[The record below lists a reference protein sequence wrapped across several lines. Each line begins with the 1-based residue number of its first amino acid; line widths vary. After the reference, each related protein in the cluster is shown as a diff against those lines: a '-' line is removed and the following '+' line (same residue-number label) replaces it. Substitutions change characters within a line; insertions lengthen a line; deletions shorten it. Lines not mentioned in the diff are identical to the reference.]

1 MSPPECSAVTAVVLC
16 ARTPNFR
23 QLPYSNP
30 AKASREVEL
39 AVEGYTEF
47 TAQRAK
53 MIGSRRL
60 NLSITQMGLL
70 LVFIPLSVGL
80 IFIGT
85 LSYLLHLSQMD
96 AEKHLR
102 AKALISQSN
111 VVSRL
116 YIDASLAMSNYCLT
130 GVPVYADKYDATKSQ
145 LFSELTKL
153 ESTAVSDEVEKDLLS
168 RIDLKAKQG
177 IEYLDKSRHTLDH
190 MTSDNVLTR
199 QVFKEIRSVAEMLDP
214 LLQDLNSLEIASERQ
229 TATAK
234 VQNSMLLQ
242 IVLVA
247 GGILNVL
254 VAVGAAIFFRDITSR
269 LNLMRDNSYRLSR
282 RESLNPRLDGADEIS
297 ELDGAFHEMAG
308 ALVEANR
315 KERALVENA
324 VEVICSIDGHGVIS
338 ELNPAAEQL
347 WGYKHED
354 LLGQRVMNLVAK
366 PDQEA
371 TSSKFD
377 EARNSK
383 SVVKFENKTQA
394 KSGIVV
400 DAQWAVSWSPA
411 DNSLYCVIHDISER
425 KKLEQ
430 LKREFIQMVS
440 HDLRVP
446 LTSLQMTLDL
456 LLSGVYGEL
465 TEKGRPRIQHAFSE
479 LERLI
484 NLINQLLEFER
495 MESGKVEIYAEPTEL
510 SEVVTR
516 SVEAVRSLAERNKV
530 SLQTQ
535 VFEIEINGDG
545 GKLIQVLVNL
555 LGNAIKFSPAKTT
568 VSASMERL
576 DAEVEIRI
584 SDQGRG
590 IPAEFKD
597 KIFDRFEQVSIDD
610 NRVKGGTGLGL
621 AISKSIVVAHG
632 GKIGVD
638 SEEGVGSTF
647 WIRLPLS

>member
-1 MSPPECSAVTAVVLC
+1 M
-16 ARTPNFR
+16 
-23 QLPYSNP
+23 
-30 AKASREVEL
+30 
-39 AVEGYTEF
+39 
-47 TAQRAK
+47 RAP
-53 MIGSRRL
+53 RRL
-60 NLSITQMGLL
+60 NLSITQIGLL
-70 LVFIPLSVGL
+70 LVFIPLAVGL

-85 LSYLLHLSQMD
+85 LFYLLQLSQLE

-102 AKALISQSN
+102 ARAIISQSN

-130 GVPVYADKYDATKSQ
+130 AVPVYADKYDITKKQ
-145 LFSELTKL
+145 LFTELDKL
-153 ESTAVSDEVEKDLLS
+153 QSMAVSNEVEKGLLQKIYGQA
-168 RIDLKAKQG
+168 RQG
-177 IEYLDKSRHTLDH
+177 IDYLDKSHHTLDH
-190 MTSDNVLTR
+190 MSSDNVLMR
-199 QVFKEIRSVAEMLDP
+199 QVFKEIRAVAGVLDP
-214 LLQDLNSLEIASERQ
+214 AMQELNNFETAFEKQSSQAKSEKSTLLQGALIAGGVLNI
-229 TATAK
+229 
-234 VQNSMLLQ
+234 
-242 IVLVA
+242 LVA
-247 GGILNVL
+247 IS
-254 VAVGAAIFFRDITSR
+254 AAIFFRDITFR

-282 RESLNPRLDGADEIS
+282 REVLNPRVDGRDEIS
-297 ELDGAFHEMAG
+297 ELDGAFHEMAT

-347 WGYKHED
+347 WGYKQDE
-354 LLGQRVMNLVAK
+354 LLGQRVMNLVAES
-366 PDQEA
+366 DHEVTTQ
-371 TSSKFD
+371 KFND
-377 EARNSK
+377 ARNSK
-383 SVVKFENKTQA
+383 SVIKFENKTLA
-394 KSGIVV
+394 KSGTGV

-446 LTSLQMTLDL
+446 LTSLQMTLEL
-456 LLSGVYGEL
+456 LLTGVYGEL
-465 TEKGRPRIQHAFSE
+465 SEKGRPRIQHAFSE

-516 SVEAVRSLAERNKV
+516 SVEAVRSLAEKNKV
-530 SLQTQ
+530 SLNTN
-535 VFEIEINGDG
+535 VFVIETSADA

-555 LGNAIKFSPAKTT
+555 LGNAIKFSPPKTT
-568 VSASMERL
+568 VSATMERF
-576 DAEVEIRI
+576 EKYVEIRI

-590 IPAEFKD
+590 IPAEFRD

-632 GKIGVD
+632 GTIGVD
-638 SEEGVGSTF
+638 SEEGAGSSF

>member
-1 MSPPECSAVTAVVLC
+1 M
-16 ARTPNFR
+16 
-23 QLPYSNP
+23 
-30 AKASREVEL
+30 
-39 AVEGYTEF
+39 
-47 TAQRAK
+47 RAP
-53 MIGSRRL
+53 RRL
-60 NLSITQMGLL
+60 NLSITQIGLL
-70 LVFIPLSVGL
+70 LVFIPLAVGL

-85 LSYLLHLSQMD
+85 LFYLLQLSQLE

-102 AKALISQSN
+102 ARAIISQSN

-130 GVPVYADKYDATKSQ
+130 AVPVYADKYDITKKQ
-145 LFSELTKL
+145 LFTELDKL
-153 ESTAVSDEVEKDLLS
+153 QSMAVSNEVEKGLLQKIYGQA
-168 RIDLKAKQG
+168 RQG
-177 IEYLDKSRHTLDH
+177 IDYLDKSHHTLGH
-190 MTSDNVLTR
+190 MSSDNVLMR
-199 QVFKEIRSVAEMLDP
+199 QVFKEIRAVAGVLDP
-214 LLQDLNSLEIASERQ
+214 AMQELNNFETAFEKQSSQAKSEKSTLLQGALIAGGVLNI
-229 TATAK
+229 
-234 VQNSMLLQ
+234 
-242 IVLVA
+242 LVA
-247 GGILNVL
+247 IS
-254 VAVGAAIFFRDITSR
+254 AAIFFRDITFR

-282 RESLNPRLDGADEIS
+282 REVLNPRVDGRDEIS
-297 ELDGAFHEMAG
+297 ELDGAFHEMAT

-324 VEVICSIDGHGVIS
+324 VEVICSIDAHGVIS

-347 WGYKHED
+347 WGYKQDE
-354 LLGQRVMNLVAK
+354 LLGQRVMNLVAES
-366 PDQEA
+366 DHEVTTQ
-371 TSSKFD
+371 KFND
-377 EARNSK
+377 ARNSK
-383 SVVKFENKTQA
+383 SVIKFENKTLA
-394 KSGIVV
+394 KSGTGV

-446 LTSLQMTLDL
+446 LTSLQMTLEL
-456 LLSGVYGEL
+456 LLTGVYGEL
-465 TEKGRPRIQHAFSE
+465 SEKGRPRIQHAFSE

-516 SVEAVRSLAERNKV
+516 SVEAVRSLAEKNKV
-530 SLQTQ
+530 SLNTN
-535 VFEIEINGDG
+535 VFVIETSADA

-555 LGNAIKFSPAKTT
+555 LGNAIKFSPPKTT
-568 VSASMERL
+568 VSATMERF
-576 DAEVEIRI
+576 EKYVEIRI

-590 IPAEFKD
+590 IPAEFRD

-632 GKIGVD
+632 GTIGVD
-638 SEEGVGSTF
+638 SEEGAGSSF

>member
-1 MSPPECSAVTAVVLC
+1 M
-16 ARTPNFR
+16 
-23 QLPYSNP
+23 
-30 AKASREVEL
+30 
-39 AVEGYTEF
+39 
-47 TAQRAK
+47 RAP
-53 MIGSRRL
+53 RRL
-60 NLSITQMGLL
+60 NLSITQIGLL
-70 LVFIPLSVGL
+70 LVFIPLAVGL

-85 LSYLLHLSQMD
+85 LFYLLQLSQLE

-102 AKALISQSN
+102 ARAIISQSN

-130 GVPVYADKYDATKSQ
+130 AVPVYADKYDITKKQ
-145 LFSELTKL
+145 LFTELDKL
-153 ESTAVSDEVEKDLLS
+153 QSMAVSNEVEKGLLQKIYGQA
-168 RIDLKAKQG
+168 RQG
-177 IEYLDKSRHTLDH
+177 IDYLDKSHHTLDH
-190 MTSDNVLTR
+190 MSSDNVLMR
-199 QVFKEIRSVAEMLDP
+199 QVFKEIRAVAGVLDP
-214 LLQDLNSLEIASERQ
+214 AMQELNNFETAFEKQSSQAKSEKSTLLQGALIAGGVLNI
-229 TATAK
+229 
-234 VQNSMLLQ
+234 
-242 IVLVA
+242 LVA
-247 GGILNVL
+247 IS
-254 VAVGAAIFFRDITSR
+254 AAIFFRDITFR

-282 RESLNPRLDGADEIS
+282 REVLNPRVDGRDEIS
-297 ELDGAFHEMAG
+297 ELDGAFHEMAT

-347 WGYKHED
+347 WGYKQDE
-354 LLGQRVMNLVAK
+354 LLGQRVMNLVAES
-366 PDQEA
+366 DHEVTTQ
-371 TSSKFD
+371 KFND
-377 EARNSK
+377 ARNSK
-383 SVVKFENKTQA
+383 SVIKFENKTLA
-394 KSGIVV
+394 KSGTGV
-400 DAQWAVSWSPA
+400 DAQWAVSWSPS

-446 LTSLQMTLDL
+446 LTSLQMTLEL
-456 LLSGVYGEL
+456 LLTGVYGEL
-465 TEKGRPRIQHAFSE
+465 SEKGRPRIQHAFSE

-516 SVEAVRSLAERNKV
+516 SVEAVRSLAEKNKV
-530 SLQTQ
+530 SLNTN
-535 VFEIEINGDG
+535 VFVIETSADA

-555 LGNAIKFSPAKTT
+555 LGNAIKFSPPKTT
-568 VSASMERL
+568 VSATMERF
-576 DAEVEIRI
+576 EKYVEIRI

-590 IPAEFKD
+590 IPAEFRD

-632 GKIGVD
+632 GTIGVD
-638 SEEGVGSTF
+638 SEEGAGSSF

>member
-1 MSPPECSAVTAVVLC
+1 M
-16 ARTPNFR
+16 
-23 QLPYSNP
+23 
-30 AKASREVEL
+30 
-39 AVEGYTEF
+39 
-47 TAQRAK
+47 RAP
-53 MIGSRRL
+53 RRL
-60 NLSITQMGLL
+60 NLSITQIGLL
-70 LVFIPLSVGL
+70 LVFIPLAVGL

-85 LSYLLHLSQMD
+85 LFYLLQLSQLE

-102 AKALISQSN
+102 ARAIISQSN

-130 GVPVYADKYDATKSQ
+130 AVPVYADKYDITKKQ
-145 LFSELTKL
+145 LFTELDKL
-153 ESTAVSDEVEKDLLS
+153 QSMAVSNEVEKGLLQKIYGQA
-168 RIDLKAKQG
+168 RQG
-177 IEYLDKSRHTLDH
+177 IDYLDKSHHTLDH
-190 MTSDNVLTR
+190 MSSDNVLMR
-199 QVFKEIRSVAEMLDP
+199 QVFKEIRAVAGVLDP
-214 LLQDLNSLEIASERQ
+214 AMQELNNFETAFEKQSSQAKSEKSTLLQGALIAGGVLNI
-229 TATAK
+229 
-234 VQNSMLLQ
+234 
-242 IVLVA
+242 LVA
-247 GGILNVL
+247 IS
-254 VAVGAAIFFRDITSR
+254 AAIFFRDITFR

-282 RESLNPRLDGADEIS
+282 REVLNPRVDGRDEIS
-297 ELDGAFHEMAG
+297 ELDGAFHEMAT

-347 WGYKHED
+347 WGYKQDE
-354 LLGQRVMNLVAK
+354 LLGQRVMNLVAES
-366 PDQEA
+366 DHEVTTQ
-371 TSSKFD
+371 KFND
-377 EARNSK
+377 ARNSK
-383 SVVKFENKTQA
+383 SVIKFENKTLA
-394 KSGIVV
+394 KSGTGV

-446 LTSLQMTLDL
+446 LTSLQMTLEL
-456 LLSGVYGEL
+456 LLTGVYGEL
-465 TEKGRPRIQHAFSE
+465 SEKGRPRIQHAFSE

-516 SVEAVRSLAERNKV
+516 SVEAVRSLAEKNKV
-530 SLQTQ
+530 SLNTN
-535 VFEIEINGDG
+535 VFVIETSADA

-555 LGNAIKFSPAKTT
+555 LGNAIKFSPPKTT
-568 VSASMERL
+568 VSATMERF
-576 DAEVEIRI
+576 EKYVEIRI

-590 IPAEFKD
+590 IPAEFRD

-632 GKIGVD
+632 GTIGVD
-638 SEEGVGSTF
+638 SEEGEGISF

>member
-1 MSPPECSAVTAVVLC
+1 M
-16 ARTPNFR
+16 
-23 QLPYSNP
+23 
-30 AKASREVEL
+30 
-39 AVEGYTEF
+39 
-47 TAQRAK
+47 RAP
-53 MIGSRRL
+53 RRL
-60 NLSITQMGLL
+60 NLSITQIGLL
-70 LVFIPLSVGL
+70 LVFIPLAVGL

-85 LSYLLHLSQMD
+85 LFYLLQLSQLE

-102 AKALISQSN
+102 ARAIISQSN

-130 GVPVYADKYDATKSQ
+130 AVPVYADKYDITKKQ
-145 LFSELTKL
+145 LFSELDKL
-153 ESTAVSDEVEKDLLS
+153 QSMAVSNEVEKSLLQKIYGQA
-168 RIDLKAKQG
+168 RQG
-177 IEYLDKSRHTLDH
+177 IDYLDKSHHTLDH
-190 MTSDNVLTR
+190 MSSDNVLMR
-199 QVFKEIRSVAEMLDP
+199 QVFKEIRAVAGVLDP
-214 LLQDLNSLEIASERQ
+214 AMQELNNFETAFEKQSSQAKSEKSTLLQGALIAGGVLNI
-229 TATAK
+229 
-234 VQNSMLLQ
+234 
-242 IVLVA
+242 LVA
-247 GGILNVL
+247 IS
-254 VAVGAAIFFRDITSR
+254 AAIFFRDITFR

-282 RESLNPRLDGADEIS
+282 REVLNPRVDGRDEIS
-297 ELDGAFHEMAG
+297 ELDGAFHEMAT

-347 WGYKHED
+347 WGYKQDE
-354 LLGQRVMNLVAK
+354 LLGQRVMNLVAES
-366 PDQEA
+366 DHEVTTQ
-371 TSSKFD
+371 KFND
-377 EARNSK
+377 ARNSK
-383 SVVKFENKTQA
+383 SVIKFENKTLA
-394 KSGIVV
+394 KSGTGV

-446 LTSLQMTLDL
+446 LTSLQMTLEL
-456 LLSGVYGEL
+456 LLTGVYGEL
-465 TEKGRPRIQHAFSE
+465 SEKGRPRIQHAFSE

-516 SVEAVRSLAERNKV
+516 SVEAVRSLAEKNKV
-530 SLQTQ
+530 SLNTN
-535 VFEIEINGDG
+535 VFVIETSADA

-555 LGNAIKFSPAKTT
+555 LGNAIKFSPPKTT
-568 VSASMERL
+568 VSATMERF
-576 DAEVEIRI
+576 EKYVEIRI

-590 IPAEFKD
+590 IPAEFRD

-632 GKIGVD
+632 GTIGVD
-638 SEEGVGSTF
+638 SEEGAGSSF

>member
-1 MSPPECSAVTAVVLC
+1 M
-16 ARTPNFR
+16 
-23 QLPYSNP
+23 
-30 AKASREVEL
+30 
-39 AVEGYTEF
+39 
-47 TAQRAK
+47 RAP
-53 MIGSRRL
+53 RRL
-60 NLSITQMGLL
+60 NLSITQIGLL
-70 LVFIPLSVGL
+70 LVFIPLAVGL

-85 LSYLLHLSQMD
+85 LFYLLQLSQLE

-102 AKALISQSN
+102 ARAIISQSN

-130 GVPVYADKYDATKSQ
+130 AVPVYADKYDITKKQ
-145 LFSELTKL
+145 LFTELDKL
-153 ESTAVSDEVEKDLLS
+153 QSMAVSNEVEKGLLQKIYGQA
-168 RIDLKAKQG
+168 RQG
-177 IEYLDKSRHTLDH
+177 IDYLDKSHHTLDH
-190 MTSDNVLTR
+190 MSSDNVLMR
-199 QVFKEIRSVAEMLDP
+199 QVFKEIRAVAGVLDP
-214 LLQDLNSLEIASERQ
+214 AMQELNNFETAFEKQSSQAKSEKSTLLQGALIAGGVLNI
-229 TATAK
+229 
-234 VQNSMLLQ
+234 
-242 IVLVA
+242 LVA
-247 GGILNVL
+247 IS
-254 VAVGAAIFFRDITSR
+254 AAIFFRDITFR

-282 RESLNPRLDGADEIS
+282 REVLNPRVDGRDEIS
-297 ELDGAFHEMAG
+297 ELDGAFHEMAT

-324 VEVICSIDGHGVIS
+324 VEVICSIDAHGVIS

-347 WGYKHED
+347 WGYKQDE
-354 LLGQRVMNLVAK
+354 LLGQRVMNLVAES
-366 PDQEA
+366 DHEVTTQ
-371 TSSKFD
+371 KFND
-377 EARNSK
+377 ARNSK
-383 SVVKFENKTQA
+383 SVIKFENKTLA
-394 KSGIVV
+394 KSGTGV

-446 LTSLQMTLDL
+446 LTSLQMTLEL
-456 LLSGVYGEL
+456 LLTGVYGEL
-465 TEKGRPRIQHAFSE
+465 SEKGRPRIQHAFSE

-516 SVEAVRSLAERNKV
+516 SVEAVRSLAEKNKV
-530 SLQTQ
+530 SLNTN
-535 VFEIEINGDG
+535 VFVIETSADA

-555 LGNAIKFSPAKTT
+555 LGNAIKFSPPKTT
-568 VSASMERL
+568 VSATMERF
-576 DAEVEIRI
+576 EKYVEIRI

-590 IPAEFKD
+590 IPAEFRD

-632 GKIGVD
+632 GTIGVD
-638 SEEGVGSTF
+638 SEEGAGSSF

>member
-1 MSPPECSAVTAVVLC
+1 
-16 ARTPNFR
+16 
-23 QLPYSNP
+23 
-30 AKASREVEL
+30 L

-53 MIGSRRL
+53 MIGPRRL

-85 LSYLLHLSQMD
+85 LSYLLHLSQLET
-96 AEKHLR
+96 EKHLR

-130 GVPVYADKYDATKSQ
+130 LVPVYADKYDATKSQ
-145 LFSELTKL
+145 LFSELSTL
-153 ESTAVSDEVEKDLLS
+153 ESAVVSDEVEKDLLKK
-168 RIDLKAKQG
+168 IAMKAKQG
-177 IEYLDKSRHTLDH
+177 IDYLDKSRDTLDQ
-190 MTSDNVLTR
+190 MNSDNVLMR
-199 QVFKEIRSVAEMLDP
+199 QVFKEIRSVAGGLDP
-214 LLQDLNSLEIASERQ
+214 LLQDLNSLEISSERQ
-229 TATAK
+229 TSAAK
-234 VQNSMLLQ
+234 AKNSMLLQ
-242 IVLVA
+242 TVLFA

-254 VAVGAAIFFRDITSR
+254 VAVGAGIFFRDITSR

-297 ELDGAFHEMAG
+297 ELDGAFHEMAS
-308 ALVEANR
+308 ALLEANR

-347 WGYKHED
+347 WGYRHDE
-354 LLGQRVMNLVAK
+354 LLGQRVMNLVAEA
-366 PDQEA
+366 DQEA
-371 TSSKFD
+371 TSNKFV

-383 SVVKFENKTQA
+383 SVIKFENKTLA

-456 LLSGVYGEL
+456 LLTGVYGEL

-510 SEVVTR
+510 SEVITR

-530 SLQTQ
+530 GLQTQ
-535 VFEIEINGDG
+535 VFEIEINADG

-555 LGNAIKFSPAKTT
+555 LGNAIKFSPPKTT
-568 VSASMERL
+568 VSASMERFE
-576 DAEVEIRI
+576 AEVEIRI

-638 SEEGVGSTF
+638 SEEGAGSTF

>member
-1 MSPPECSAVTAVVLC
+1 M
-16 ARTPNFR
+16 
-23 QLPYSNP
+23 
-30 AKASREVEL
+30 
-39 AVEGYTEF
+39 
-47 TAQRAK
+47 RAP
-53 MIGSRRL
+53 RRL
-60 NLSITQMGLL
+60 NLSITQIGLL
-70 LVFIPLSVGL
+70 LVFIPLAVGL

-85 LSYLLHLSQMD
+85 LFYLLQLSQLE

-102 AKALISQSN
+102 ARAIISQSN

-130 GVPVYADKYDATKSQ
+130 AVPVYADKYDITKKQ
-145 LFSELTKL
+145 LFTELDKL
-153 ESTAVSDEVEKDLLS
+153 QSMAVSNEVEKGLLQKIYGQA
-168 RIDLKAKQG
+168 RQG
-177 IEYLDKSRHTLDH
+177 IDYLDKSHHTLDH
-190 MTSDNVLTR
+190 MSSDNVLMR
-199 QVFKEIRSVAEMLDP
+199 QVFKEIRAVAGVLDP
-214 LLQDLNSLEIASERQ
+214 AMQELNNFETAFEKQSSQAKSEKSTLLQGALIAGGVLNI
-229 TATAK
+229 
-234 VQNSMLLQ
+234 
-242 IVLVA
+242 LVA
-247 GGILNVL
+247 IS
-254 VAVGAAIFFRDITSR
+254 AAIFFRDITFR

-282 RESLNPRLDGADEIS
+282 REVLNPRVDGRDEIS
-297 ELDGAFHEMAG
+297 ELDGAFHEMAT

-338 ELNPAAEQL
+338 ELNPAAQQL
-347 WGYKHED
+347 WGYKQDE
-354 LLGQRVMNLVAK
+354 LLGQRVMNLVAES
-366 PDQEA
+366 DHEVTTQ
-371 TSSKFD
+371 KFND
-377 EARNSK
+377 ARNSK
-383 SVVKFENKTQA
+383 SVIKFENKTLA
-394 KSGIVV
+394 KSGTGV

-446 LTSLQMTLDL
+446 LTSLQMTLEL
-456 LLSGVYGEL
+456 LLTGVYGEL
-465 TEKGRPRIQHAFSE
+465 SEKGRPRIQHAFSE

-516 SVEAVRSLAERNKV
+516 SVEAVRSLAEKNKV
-530 SLQTQ
+530 SLNTN
-535 VFEIEINGDG
+535 VFVIETSADA

-555 LGNAIKFSPAKTT
+555 LGNAIKFSPPKTT
-568 VSASMERL
+568 VSATMERF
-576 DAEVEIRI
+576 EKYVEIRI

-590 IPAEFKD
+590 IPAEFRD

-632 GKIGVD
+632 GTIGVD
-638 SEEGVGSTF
+638 SEEGAGSSF

>member
-1 MSPPECSAVTAVVLC
+1 MSEP
-16 ARTPNFR
+16 
-23 QLPYSNP
+23 
-30 AKASREVEL
+30 
-39 AVEGYTEF
+39 
-47 TAQRAK
+47 
-53 MIGSRRL
+53 RRL

-70 LVFIPLSVGL
+70 LVFIPLFVGL

-85 LSYLLHLSQMD
+85 LSYLLHLSQLE

-102 AKALISQSN
+102 AKAVISQSN
-111 VVSRL
+111 VISRL
-116 YIDASLAMSNYCLT
+116 YIDSSLAMSNYCLT
-130 GVPVYADKYDATKSQ
+130 GVPIYADKYDAAKNQ
-145 LFSELTKL
+145 LFTELNKL
-153 ESTAVSDEVEKDLLS
+153 EFISVSDQVEKGLL
-168 RIDLKAKQG
+168 RKLIVKTRQG
-177 IEYLDKSRHTLDH
+177 VDYLDRSRHTLDH
-190 MTSDNVLTR
+190 MDSDNVLMR
-199 QVFKEIRSVAEMLDP
+199 QVFKEIRSVAGVLDP
-214 LLQDLNSLEIASERQ
+214 LMENLNSLESVSERQ
-229 TATAK
+229 TSKAK
-234 VQNSMLLQ
+234 EKNSMLLQ
-242 IVLVA
+242 VVLVA
-247 GGILNVL
+247 GGILNIL
-254 VAVGAAIFFRDITSR
+254 VAIAAAIFFRDITSR

-282 RESLNPRLDGADEIS
+282 RESLNPRLEGADEIS
-297 ELDGAFHEMAG
+297 ELDGAFHDMAS

-324 VEVICSIDGHGVIS
+324 VEVICSIDGHGTIS

-347 WGYKHED
+347 WGYAHEE
-354 LLGQRVMNLVAK
+354 LLGQRVMNLVFE
-366 PDQEA
+366 PDQEVT
-371 TSSKFD
+371 TSRFID
-377 EARNSK
+377 ARNTK
-383 SVVKFENKTQA
+383 GVVKFENRTKT
-394 KSGIVV
+394 KSGATV

-456 LLSGVYGEL
+456 LLNGVYGEL

-495 MESGKVEIYAEPTEL
+495 MESGKVEIYSEPTEL
-510 SEVVTR
+510 SEVVIR

-530 SLQTQ
+530 GLSEQ
-535 VFEIEINGDG
+535 VFDLELNADG

-555 LGNAIKFSPAKTT
+555 LGNAIKFSPPKTT
-568 VSASMERL
+568 VAVSMNLL
-576 DAEVEIRI
+576 DEEVEIRI

-610 NRVKGGTGLGL
+610 NRVKGGSGLGL

-632 GKIGVD
+632 GTIGVE

>member
-1 MSPPECSAVTAVVLC
+1 M
-16 ARTPNFR
+16 
-23 QLPYSNP
+23 
-30 AKASREVEL
+30 
-39 AVEGYTEF
+39 
-47 TAQRAK
+47 RAP
-53 MIGSRRL
+53 RRL
-60 NLSITQMGLL
+60 NLSITQIGLL
-70 LVFIPLSVGL
+70 LVFIPLAVGL

-85 LSYLLHLSQMD
+85 LFYLLQLSQLE

-102 AKALISQSN
+102 ARAIISQSN

-130 GVPVYADKYDATKSQ
+130 AVPVYADKYDITKKQ
-145 LFSELTKL
+145 LFTELDKL
-153 ESTAVSDEVEKDLLS
+153 QSMAVSNEVEKGLLQKIYGQA
-168 RIDLKAKQG
+168 RQG
-177 IEYLDKSRHTLDH
+177 IDYLDKSHHTLDH
-190 MTSDNVLTR
+190 MSSDNVLMR
-199 QVFKEIRSVAEMLDP
+199 QVFKEIRAVAGVLDP
-214 LLQDLNSLEIASERQ
+214 AMQELNNFETAFEKQSSQAKSEKSTLLQGALIAGGVLNI
-229 TATAK
+229 
-234 VQNSMLLQ
+234 
-242 IVLVA
+242 LVA
-247 GGILNVL
+247 IS
-254 VAVGAAIFFRDITSR
+254 AAIFFRDITFR

-282 RESLNPRLDGADEIS
+282 REVLNPRVDGRDEIS
-297 ELDGAFHEMAG
+297 ELDGAFHEMAT

-347 WGYKHED
+347 WGYKQDE
-354 LLGQRVMNLVAK
+354 LLGQRVMNLVAES
-366 PDQEA
+366 DHEVTTQ
-371 TSSKFD
+371 KFND
-377 EARNSK
+377 ARNSK
-383 SVVKFENKTQA
+383 SVIKFENKTLA
-394 KSGIVV
+394 KSGTGV

-446 LTSLQMTLDL
+446 LTSLQMTLEL
-456 LLSGVYGEL
+456 LLTGVYGEL
-465 TEKGRPRIQHAFSE
+465 SEKGRPRIQHAFSE

-516 SVEAVRSLAERNKV
+516 SVEAVRSLAEKNKV
-530 SLQTQ
+530 SLNTN
-535 VFEIEINGDG
+535 VFVIETSADA

-555 LGNAIKFSPAKTT
+555 LGNAIKFSPPKTT
-568 VSASMERL
+568 VSATMERF
-576 DAEVEIRI
+576 EKYVEIRI

-590 IPAEFKD
+590 IPAEFRD

-632 GKIGVD
+632 GTIGVD
-638 SEEGVGSTF
+638 SEEGEGSSF